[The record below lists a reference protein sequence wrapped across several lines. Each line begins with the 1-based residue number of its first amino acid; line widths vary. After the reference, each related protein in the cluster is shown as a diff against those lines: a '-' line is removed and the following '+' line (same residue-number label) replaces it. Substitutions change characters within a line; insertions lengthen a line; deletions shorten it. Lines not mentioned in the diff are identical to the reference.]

1 MLCYLPDTA
10 GKKLHGP
17 THYKIGVAFGQRTCV
32 LYSVVMTRQSNTP
45 ILQFNSPCNEFTS
58 FWSMFVYNTHVGGMH
73 NVSSYLY
80 NISV

>member
-32 LYSVVMTRQSNTP
+32 LYSVVITRQSNTP
-45 ILQFNSPCNEFTS
+45 ILQFNSL
-58 FWSMFVYNTHVGGMH
+58 H

-80 NISV
+80 NIAV